1 MGFSMDFPR
10 AFHVAGRGWRRAQL
24 RLGGLWSGGGCVGEP
39 ILASTSV
46 GKFRQDEGYPVGEW
60 EKHRKSIQDGA
71 PQIWLS
77 WLKNHEIT
85 PMKYNY
91 SSIYHKCLAT
101 YKATERYLGGP
112 ML

>member
-1 MGFSMDFPR
+1 MAFPMGFSNLKPPISSCLHSISMGFSMDFPR

-71 PQIWLS
+71 PQIWLN
-77 WLKNHEIT
+77 WLKK
-85 PMKYNY
+85 P
-91 SSIYHKCLAT
+91 
-101 YKATERYLGGP
+101 
-112 ML
+112 